1 MHIYGGNEVF
11 CRYAQALLHMEWI
24 LYQRDTDDIPS
35 YLDFKGEY
43 CLNTFQ
49 VVLAKYSNSKTPLS
63 TDMALLWVK
72 LRLEPTLKIGGSDY
86 GDVDKSKFDR
96 LYHKNYGEG
105 LIIRPTIIPLEV
117 RYRTANPVFKRD
129 LVFKIADLTN
139 SFMLISPIEKI
150 TSLVKECINGQATIE
165 NIANL
170 LFVRFRLDKDEM
182 REYKPEPQSFEEFFP
197 EKEDTTKKQIVPSK
211 TQPSPVSFS
220 SPATKRPEAP
230 RKFKPDKDEIR
241 DYKTKPQSFEQFF
254 PKKEAETKRQA
265 GPSKIQSTPAFKLNK
280 EKIRY
285 YEEKTERARDIL
297 ASVFL
302 DQEEEIIKND
312 MQNLDTPLT
321 ESSNA
326 LDKNHQDLL
335 DRLIQQET
343 WEINAYQQLC
353 KELDLLPNGAIEK
366 INEWSYEEIDEPV
379 IEEGDTILINID
391 LIKEIINGN

>member
-1 MHIYGGNEVF
+1 M
-11 CRYAQALLHMEWI
+11 
-24 LYQRDTDDIPS
+24 
-35 YLDFKGEY
+35 
-43 CLNTFQ
+43 
-49 VVLAKYSNSKTPLS
+49 
-63 TDMALLWVK
+63 
-72 LRLEPTLKIGGSDY
+72 
-86 GDVDKSKFDR
+86 
-96 LYHKNYGEG
+96 
-105 LIIRPTIIPLEV
+105 
-117 RYRTANPVFKRD
+117 
-129 LVFKIADLTN
+129 FKIADLTN

-182 REYKPEPQSFEEFFP
+182 REYKQEPQSFEEFFP